1 MSIKTTE
8 TSKAEKRKNKIT
20 KQNATDIQE
29 LWDNYRRCNM
39 GIMGIPKEKGIEA
52 IFKAIM
58 SENFPKLTSDTKP
71 QILETQETPSRI
83 NAKKQNKAL
92 HVGISCSKCR
102 KSMIKKS

>member
-1 MSIKTTE
+1 
-8 TSKAEKRKNKIT
+8 
-20 KQNATDIQE
+20 
-29 LWDNYRRCNM
+29 M